1 MSLQFIFGNSGS
13 GKSTYL
19 YQKIIEE
26 SMQRTDSN
34 FIVIVPEQ
42 FTMQTQKDLVM
53 AHPRGGI
60 MNIDVL
66 SFQRL
71 AHRIFEEV
79 GADQRSVLTE
89 TGKNLMLRKVA
100 IEEQEKLKVLG
111 SRMNRPGYVSEVK
124 SVLSEL
130 MQYEVSDFEL
140 QEMERKTENRPLLNA
155 KLEDLQVLYR
165 AFLSYR
171 RDRFLKPEEIYDVL
185 CQVAGESALLKN
197 SVLAFDG
204 FAGFTPSQIRVLEEL
219 FVYCPKVYLT
229 VTLDARESAFG
240 KLQEHDLFAPSRRL
254 VEAVSEA
261 ARSAARRMWKSGEG
275 KGEERSADSENVFD
289 HTERMNV
296 SKYAVS
302 GKDDAND
309 RNENIFLPPVILGKT
324 SLPRFKKGGA
334 LFHLE
339 QNLFR
344 SRRLSYGGIPE
355 EISMH
360 ISKNPAAEV
369 HFAARTISRLV
380 REQNLR
386 YRDIV
391 VITGDLSSYNNYV
404 KHIFPQYEIPAFV
417 DETRQILLNPC
428 LEFVRGALEIVQR
441 DYAAEAVFRFLRTG
455 MAGFTADETDELE
468 NYVLAAGIR
477 GHRKWKKIW
486 EYRPAQLTEEALE
499 KVNTYRERLVE
510 RFEPFAEK
518 MRKKGSTLLFYATAL
533 YELLRECEIGKR
545 LQERAAQLEAE
556 GEMGQEREYSQVY
569 AILIR
574 LLDEMAELL
583 GEEPMELQEFT
594 EILEAGL
601 SEAKVGVIPPGIDQV
616 QVGDIRRT
624 RLAHVKVLFF
634 LGLNDGWVPARGND
648 GGIVSDM
655 ERELLKENGMELAPT
670 ARENSYIQ
678 RFYLYQNLT
687 KPSKHLYLSWCLG
700 SSDGV
705 VMRPSYLVSN
715 IRRLFPKITV
725 SEEKEPG
732 SELWHTTTRKNGLQY
747 FLHGLREARMGNLE
761 PEWRELYRTYAQ
773 DNEYRERV
781 RTLVH
786 AAFSRGAARQL
797 SFSASKKL
805 YGEVMTNSVTR
816 LEQFAACA
824 FAHFALYGLRLRE
837 RELYG
842 VKPADLGILFHRSLE
857 LFSRRIAVSDRDWT
871 ELTEQE
877 ETVLMEQCVDEVS
890 AKYGADALHS
900 DARSAYT
907 INRLKRILCRSAWVL
922 HEQLAAGSFRPSG
935 FEVSFADAGNLETV
949 NVSLGGHSRMR
960 LQGRIDRI
968 DTAQTEDAVYVK
980 IVDYKSGMAAFD
992 PVSLYY
998 GLQLQLVV
1006 YLNAALEMEQRLHPE
1021 RVTVPAGIFYYRM
1034 QDPVLEKEA
1043 GADEKAMREKL
1054 LKKLR
1059 PDGIINE
1066 EYEVLELLDHGF
1078 SGDSLVIPAGRKKDG
1093 SLKAAS
1099 KTITPEQFGIL
1110 SRFARR
1116 KMTQLGE
1123 RMLGGEVA
1131 PDPYESDG
1139 RTPCDYCDYADVCGF
1154 DRKIPGN
1161 CPHRLE
1167 TLGKDEVW
1175 MRMET
1180 ELKQEASDQLEKV
1193 QWKSESSLAQG
1204 HGNDE
1209 SWRVGKAAKSEET
1222 EQAWD
1227 DAGREKEL
1235 ETFEAAEIPE
1245 LSEESWRELEEAL
1258 RDMHVEE
1265 TDKAGEGE

>member
-26 SMQRTDSN
+26 SMQRPDGN

-100 IEEQEKLKVLG
+100 IREQERLKVLG

-140 QEMERKTENRPLLNA
+140 QEMERRTENRPLLNA

-219 FVYCPKVYLT
+219 LVCCPKVYLT

-254 VEAVSEA
+254 VQAVSEA
-261 ARSAARRMWKSGEG
+261 ARSAARWMAG
-275 KGEERSADSENVFD
+275 
-289 HTERMNV
+289 
-296 SKYAVS
+296 
-302 GKDDAND
+302 ND
-309 RNENIFLPPVILGKT
+309 TMFLPPVVLGKT

-344 SRRLSYGGIPE
+344 SRRQSYGGIPD

-369 HFAARTISRLV
+369 HFAARTISYLV
-380 REQNLR
+380 REKDLR
-386 YRDIV
+386 YRDIA

-441 DYAAEAVFRFLRTG
+441 DYAAEAVFRCLRTG
-455 MAGFTADETDELE
+455 MAGFSADETDELE

-477 GHRKWKKIW
+477 GHRKWKKTW
-486 EYRPAQLTEEALE
+486 EYRPAQQREEALE
-499 KVNTYRERLVE
+499 KVNVYRERLVE

-518 MRKKGSTLLFYATAL
+518 MRKKGNTLLFYATAL
-533 YELLRECEIGKR
+533 YELLRDCEISR
-545 LQERAAQLEAE
+545 QLQERAAQLEAD
-556 GEMGQEREYSQVY
+556 GEMGQAREYSQVY
-569 AILIR
+569 GILIR

-583 GEEPMELQEFT
+583 GEETMELQEFT

-624 RLAHVKVLFF
+624 RLAHVKILFF

-687 KPSKHLYLSWCLG
+687 KPSQQLYLSWCLG

-725 SEEKEPG
+725 CEEKEPG
-732 SELWHTTTRKNGLQY
+732 SELWQTTTRKNGMQY
-747 FLHGLREARMGNLE
+747 FLHGLQEARMGNVM
-761 PEWRELYRTYAQ
+761 PKWKELYRSYAQ
-773 DNEYRERV
+773 DDEYRERV
-781 RTLVH
+781 RKLVQ
-786 AAFSRGAARQL
+786 AAFSGGAARQL

-824 FAHFALYGLRLRE
+824 FAHFAMYGLRLRE

-842 VKPADLGILFHRSLE
+842 VKPADLGILFHRSLD
-857 LFSRRIAVSDRDWT
+857 LFSRRIAVSGRDWT

-877 ETVLMEQCVDEVS
+877 ETILMEQCVDEVS
-890 AKYGADALHS
+890 EKYGADALHS

-949 NVSLGGHSRMR
+949 NVSLGGHGRMH

-980 IVDYKSGMAAFD
+980 VVDYKSGMAEFD
-992 PVSLYY
+992 PVSFYY

-1021 RVTVPAGIFYYRM
+1021 RVAVPAGIFYYRM

-1043 GADEKAMREKL
+1043 GADEAAMRERL

-1066 EYEVLELLDHGF
+1066 DDEVLELLDHGF

-1099 KTITPEQFGIL
+1099 KTVTPEQFQTL

-1116 KMTQLGE
+1116 KLTQLGE

-1131 PDPYESDG
+1131 PDPYEADG

-1154 DRKIPGN
+1154 DRKIPGS

-1167 TLGKDEVW
+1167 PLGKDEVW
-1175 MRMET
+1175 IRMEQ
-1180 ELKQEASDQLEKV
+1180 ELKQEASD
-1193 QWKSESSLAQG
+1193 
-1204 HGNDE
+1204 
-1209 SWRVGKAAKSEET
+1209 RSEEA
-1222 EQAWD
+1222 Q
-1227 DAGREKEL
+1227 RKS
-1235 ETFEAAEIPE
+1235 PE

-1258 RDMHVEE
+1258 RSMHMEE

>member
-26 SMQRTDSN
+26 SMQRPDGN

-100 IEEQEKLKVLG
+100 IREQERLKVLG

-140 QEMERKTENRPLLNA
+140 QEMERRTENRQLLNA

-219 FVYCPKVYLT
+219 LVCCPKVYLT
-229 VTLDARESAFG
+229 VTLDARESVFG

-254 VEAVSEA
+254 VQAVSEA
-261 ARSAARRMWKSGEG
+261 ARSAARRMGG
-275 KGEERSADSENVFD
+275 
-289 HTERMNV
+289 
-296 SKYAVS
+296 
-302 GKDDAND
+302 ND
-309 RNENIFLPPVILGKT
+309 TMFLPPVVLGKT
-324 SLPRFKKGGA
+324 SLPRFKKSGA

-344 SRRLSYGGIPE
+344 SRRQCYGRIPE

-369 HFAARTISRLV
+369 HFAARTISYLV
-380 REQNLR
+380 REKDLR
-386 YRDIV
+386 YRDIA

-428 LEFVRGALEIVQR
+428 LEFVRGALELVQR
-441 DYAAEAVFRFLRTG
+441 DYAAEAVFRCLRTG
-455 MAGFTADETDELE
+455 MAGFSADETDELE

-477 GHRKWKKIW
+477 GHRKWKKTW
-486 EYRPAQLTEEALE
+486 EYRPAQRREEVLE
-499 KVNTYRERLVE
+499 KVNDYRERLVE

-518 MRKKGSTLLFYATAL
+518 MRKKGNTLLFYATAL
-533 YELLRECEIGKR
+533 YELLRDCEISR
-545 LQERAAQLEAE
+545 QLQERAAQLEAD
-556 GEMGQEREYSQVY
+556 GEMGQAREYSQVY
-569 AILIR
+569 GILIR

-583 GEEPMELQEFT
+583 GEETMELQEFT

-624 RLAHVKVLFF
+624 RLAHVKILFF

-687 KPSKHLYLSWCLG
+687 KPSQHLYLSWCLG

-725 SEEKEPG
+725 CEEKEPG
-732 SELWHTTTRKNGLQY
+732 SELWQTTTRKNGMQY
-747 FLHGLREARMGNLE
+747 FLHGLQEARMGNVM
-761 PEWRELYRTYAQ
+761 PKWKELYRSYAQ
-773 DNEYRERV
+773 DDEYRERV
-781 RTLVH
+781 RKLVL
-786 AAFSRGAARQL
+786 AAFSGGAARQL

-824 FAHFALYGLRLRE
+824 FAHFAMYGLRLRE

-877 ETVLMEQCVDEVS
+877 ETILMEQCVDEVS
-890 AKYGADALHS
+890 EKYGADALHS

-949 NVSLGGHSRMR
+949 NVSLGEHGRMH

-980 IVDYKSGMAAFD
+980 IVDYKSGMAVFD
-992 PVSLYY
+992 PVSFYY

-1021 RVTVPAGIFYYRM
+1021 RAVVPAGIFYYRM

-1043 GADEKAMREKL
+1043 GADETAMRERL

-1066 EYEVLELLDHGF
+1066 DDEVLELLDHGF

-1099 KTITPEQFGIL
+1099 KTVTPEQFQTL

-1116 KMTQLGE
+1116 KLTQLGE

-1131 PDPYESDG
+1131 PDPYEADG

-1154 DRKIPGN
+1154 DRKIPGS

-1167 TLGKDEVW
+1167 PLGKDEVW
-1175 MRMET
+1175 MRMER
-1180 ELKQEASDQLEKV
+1180 ELEQEASD
-1193 QWKSESSLAQG
+1193 
-1204 HGNDE
+1204 
-1209 SWRVGKAAKSEET
+1209 RSEEAQRKST
-1222 EQAWD
+1222 
-1227 DAGREKEL
+1227 
-1235 ETFEAAEIPE
+1235 E

-1258 RDMHVEE
+1258 RSMHMEE

>member
-26 SMQRTDSN
+26 SMQRPDGN

-100 IEEQEKLKVLG
+100 IREQERLKVLG

-140 QEMERKTENRPLLNA
+140 QEMERRTENRPLLNA

-165 AFLSYR
+165 EFLSYR

-204 FAGFTPSQIRVLEEL
+204 FAGFTPSQLRVLEEL
-219 FVYCPKVYLT
+219 LVCCPKVYLT

-254 VEAVSEA
+254 VQAVSEA
-261 ARSAARRMWKSGEG
+261 ARSAARRMGG
-275 KGEERSADSENVFD
+275 
-289 HTERMNV
+289 
-296 SKYAVS
+296 
-302 GKDDAND
+302 ND
-309 RNENIFLPPVILGKT
+309 TMFLPPVVLGKT

-344 SRRLSYGGIPE
+344 SRRQSYGGIPD

-369 HFAARTISRLV
+369 HFAARTISYLV
-380 REQNLR
+380 REKDLR
-386 YRDIV
+386 YRDIA

-441 DYAAEAVFRFLRTG
+441 DYAAEAVFRCLRTG
-455 MAGFTADETDELE
+455 MAGFSADETDELE

-477 GHRKWKKIW
+477 GHRKWKKTW
-486 EYRPAQLTEEALE
+486 EYRPAQQREEALE
-499 KVNTYRERLVE
+499 KVNVYRERLVE

-518 MRKKGSTLLFYATAL
+518 MRKKGNTLLFYATAL
-533 YELLRECEIGKR
+533 YELLRDCEISR
-545 LQERAAQLEAE
+545 QLQERAAQLEAD
-556 GEMGQEREYSQVY
+556 GEMGQAREYSQVY
-569 AILIR
+569 GILIR

-583 GEEPMELQEFT
+583 GEETMELQEFT

-624 RLAHVKVLFF
+624 RLAHVKILFF

-687 KPSKHLYLSWCLG
+687 KPSQQLYLSWCLG

-725 SEEKEPG
+725 CEEKEPG
-732 SELWHTTTRKNGLQY
+732 SELWQTTTRKNGMQY
-747 FLHGLREARMGNLE
+747 FLHGLQEARMGNVM
-761 PEWRELYRTYAQ
+761 PKWKELYRSYAQ
-773 DNEYRERV
+773 DDEYRERV
-781 RTLVH
+781 RKLVQ
-786 AAFSRGAARQL
+786 AAFSGGAARQL

-824 FAHFALYGLRLRE
+824 FAHFAMYGLRLRE

-842 VKPADLGILFHRSLE
+842 VKPADLGILFHRSLD
-857 LFSRRIAVSDRDWT
+857 LFSRRIAVSGRDWT

-877 ETVLMEQCVDEVS
+877 ETILMEQCVDEVS
-890 AKYGADALHS
+890 EKYGADALHS

-949 NVSLGGHSRMR
+949 NVSLGGHGRMH

-980 IVDYKSGMAAFD
+980 VVDYKSGMAEFD
-992 PVSLYY
+992 PVSFYY

-1021 RVTVPAGIFYYRM
+1021 RVAVPAGIFYYRM

-1043 GADEKAMREKL
+1043 GADEAAMRERL

-1066 EYEVLELLDHGF
+1066 DDEVLELLDHGF

-1099 KTITPEQFGIL
+1099 KTVTPEQFQTL

-1116 KMTQLGE
+1116 KLTQLGE

-1131 PDPYESDG
+1131 PDPYEADG

-1154 DRKIPGN
+1154 DRKIPGS

-1167 TLGKDEVW
+1167 PLGKDEVW
-1175 MRMET
+1175 IRMEQ
-1180 ELKQEASDQLEKV
+1180 ELKQEASD
-1193 QWKSESSLAQG
+1193 
-1204 HGNDE
+1204 
-1209 SWRVGKAAKSEET
+1209 RSEEA
-1222 EQAWD
+1222 Q
-1227 DAGREKEL
+1227 RKS
-1235 ETFEAAEIPE
+1235 PE

-1258 RDMHVEE
+1258 RSTHMEE

>member
-26 SMQRTDSN
+26 SMQRPDGN

-100 IEEQEKLKVLG
+100 IREQERLKVLG

-140 QEMERKTENRPLLNA
+140 QEMERRTENRPLLNA

-165 AFLSYR
+165 EFLSYR

-219 FVYCPKVYLT
+219 LVCCPKVYLI

-254 VEAVSEA
+254 VQAVSEA
-261 ARSAARRMWKSGEG
+261 ARSAARRMGG
-275 KGEERSADSENVFD
+275 
-289 HTERMNV
+289 
-296 SKYAVS
+296 
-302 GKDDAND
+302 ND
-309 RNENIFLPPVILGKT
+309 TMFLPPVVLGKT

-344 SRRLSYGGIPE
+344 SRRQSYGGIPD

-369 HFAARTISRLV
+369 HFAARTISYLV
-380 REQNLR
+380 REKDLR
-386 YRDIV
+386 YRDIA

-441 DYAAEAVFRFLRTG
+441 DYAAEAVFRCLRTG
-455 MAGFTADETDELE
+455 MAGFSADETDELE

-477 GHRKWKKIW
+477 GHRKWKKTW
-486 EYRPAQLTEEALE
+486 EYRPAQLKEEVIE
-499 KVNTYRERLVE
+499 KVNAYRERLVE

-518 MRKKGSTLLFYATAL
+518 MRKKGNTLLFYATAL
-533 YELLRECEIGKR
+533 YELLRDCEISR
-545 LQERAAQLEAE
+545 QLQERAAQLEAD
-556 GEMGQEREYSQVY
+556 GEMGQAREYSQVY
-569 AILIR
+569 GILIR

-583 GEEPMELQEFT
+583 GEETVELQEFT

-624 RLAHVKVLFF
+624 RLAHVKILFF

-687 KPSKHLYLSWCLG
+687 KPSQQLYLSWCLG

-725 SEEKEPG
+725 CEEKEPG
-732 SELWHTTTRKNGLQY
+732 SELWQTTTRKNGMQY
-747 FLHGLREARMGNLE
+747 FLHGLQEARMGNVM
-761 PEWRELYRTYAQ
+761 PKWKELYRSYAQ
-773 DNEYRERV
+773 DDEYRERV
-781 RTLVH
+781 RKLVQ
-786 AAFSRGAARQL
+786 AAFSGGAARQL

-824 FAHFALYGLRLRE
+824 FAHFAMYGLRLRE

-842 VKPADLGILFHRSLE
+842 VKPADLGILFHRSLD
-857 LFSRRIAVSDRDWT
+857 LFSRRIAVSGRDWT

-877 ETVLMEQCVDEVS
+877 ETILMEQCVDEVS
-890 AKYGADALHS
+890 EKYGADALHS

-949 NVSLGGHSRMR
+949 NVSLGGHGRMH

-980 IVDYKSGMAAFD
+980 VVDYKSGMAEFD
-992 PVSLYY
+992 PVSFYY

-1021 RVTVPAGIFYYRM
+1021 RVAVPAGIFYYRM

-1043 GADEKAMREKL
+1043 GVDEAAMRERL

-1066 EYEVLELLDHGF
+1066 DDEVLELLDHGF

-1099 KTITPEQFGIL
+1099 KTVTPEQFQTL

-1116 KMTQLGE
+1116 KLTQLGE

-1131 PDPYESDG
+1131 PDPYEADG

-1154 DRKIPGN
+1154 DRKIPGS

-1167 TLGKDEVW
+1167 PLGKDEVW
-1175 MRMET
+1175 IRMEQ
-1180 ELKQEASDQLEKV
+1180 ELKQEASD
-1193 QWKSESSLAQG
+1193 
-1204 HGNDE
+1204 
-1209 SWRVGKAAKSEET
+1209 RSEEA
-1222 EQAWD
+1222 Q
-1227 DAGREKEL
+1227 RKS
-1235 ETFEAAEIPE
+1235 PE

-1258 RDMHVEE
+1258 RSMHMEE

>member
-26 SMQRTDSN
+26 SMQRPDGN

-100 IEEQEKLKVLG
+100 IREQERLKVLG

-140 QEMERKTENRPLLNA
+140 QEMERRTENRPLLNA

-165 AFLSYR
+165 EFLSYR

-219 FVYCPKVYLT
+219 LVCCPKVYLT

-254 VEAVSEA
+254 VQAVSEA
-261 ARSAARRMWKSGEG
+261 ARSAARRMGG
-275 KGEERSADSENVFD
+275 
-289 HTERMNV
+289 
-296 SKYAVS
+296 
-302 GKDDAND
+302 ND
-309 RNENIFLPPVILGKT
+309 TMFLPPVVLGKT

-344 SRRLSYGGIPE
+344 SRRQSYGGIPD

-369 HFAARTISRLV
+369 YFAARTISYLV
-380 REQNLR
+380 REKDLR
-386 YRDIV
+386 YRDIA

-441 DYAAEAVFRFLRTG
+441 DYAAEAVFRCLRTG
-455 MAGFTADETDELE
+455 MAGFSADETDELE

-477 GHRKWKKIW
+477 GHRKWKKTW
-486 EYRPAQLTEEALE
+486 EYRPAQLKEEVLE
-499 KVNTYRERLVE
+499 KVNAYRERLVE

-518 MRKKGSTLLFYATAL
+518 MRKKGNTLLFYATAL
-533 YELLRECEIGKR
+533 YELLRDCEISR
-545 LQERAAQLEAE
+545 QLQERAAQLEAD
-556 GEMGQEREYSQVY
+556 GEMGQAREYSQVY
-569 AILIR
+569 GILIR

-583 GEEPMELQEFT
+583 GEETMELQEFT

-624 RLAHVKVLFF
+624 RLAHVKILFF

-687 KPSKHLYLSWCLG
+687 KPSQQLYLSWCLG

-725 SEEKEPG
+725 CEEKEPG
-732 SELWHTTTRKNGLQY
+732 SELWQTTTRKNGMQY
-747 FLHGLREARMGNLE
+747 FLHGLQEARMGNVM
-761 PEWRELYRTYAQ
+761 PKWKELYRNYAQ
-773 DNEYRERV
+773 DDEYRERV
-781 RTLVH
+781 RKLVQ
-786 AAFSRGAARQL
+786 AAFSGGAARQL

-824 FAHFALYGLRLRE
+824 FAHFAMYGLRLRE

-842 VKPADLGILFHRSLE
+842 VKPADLGILFHRSLD
-857 LFSRRIAVSDRDWT
+857 LFSRRIAVSGRDWT

-877 ETVLMEQCVDEVS
+877 ETILMEQCVDEVS
-890 AKYGADALHS
+890 EKYGADALHS

-949 NVSLGGHSRMR
+949 NVSLGGHGRMH

-980 IVDYKSGMAAFD
+980 VVDYKSGMAEFD
-992 PVSLYY
+992 PVSFYY

-1021 RVTVPAGIFYYRM
+1021 RVAVPAGIFYYRM

-1043 GADEKAMREKL
+1043 GADEAAMRERL

-1066 EYEVLELLDHGF
+1066 DDEVLELLDHGF

-1099 KTITPEQFGIL
+1099 KTVTPEQFQTL

-1116 KMTQLGE
+1116 KLTQLGE

-1131 PDPYESDG
+1131 PDPYEADG

-1154 DRKIPGN
+1154 DRKIPGS

-1167 TLGKDEVW
+1167 PLGKDEVW
-1175 MRMET
+1175 IRMEQ
-1180 ELKQEASDQLEKV
+1180 ELKQEASD
-1193 QWKSESSLAQG
+1193 
-1204 HGNDE
+1204 
-1209 SWRVGKAAKSEET
+1209 RSEEA
-1222 EQAWD
+1222 Q
-1227 DAGREKEL
+1227 RKS
-1235 ETFEAAEIPE
+1235 PE

-1258 RDMHVEE
+1258 RSMHMEE
-1265 TDKAGEGE
+1265 TDKAGEGGRMK

>member
-26 SMQRTDSN
+26 SMQRPDGN

-100 IEEQEKLKVLG
+100 IREQERLKVLG

-140 QEMERKTENRPLLNA
+140 QEMERRTENRPLLNA

-165 AFLSYR
+165 EFLSYR

-219 FVYCPKVYLT
+219 LVCCPKVYLT

-254 VEAVSEA
+254 VQAVSEA
-261 ARSAARRMWKSGEG
+261 ARSAARRMGG
-275 KGEERSADSENVFD
+275 
-289 HTERMNV
+289 
-296 SKYAVS
+296 
-302 GKDDAND
+302 ND
-309 RNENIFLPPVILGKT
+309 TMFLPPVVLGKT

-344 SRRLSYGGIPE
+344 SRRQSYGGIPD

-369 HFAARTISRLV
+369 HFAARTISYLV
-380 REQNLR
+380 REKDLR
-386 YRDIV
+386 YRDIA

-441 DYAAEAVFRFLRTG
+441 DYAAEAVFRCLRTG
-455 MAGFTADETDELE
+455 MAGFSADETDELE

-477 GHRKWKKIW
+477 GHRKWKKTW
-486 EYRPAQLTEEALE
+486 EYHPAQLKEEVLE
-499 KVNTYRERLVE
+499 KVNAYRERLVE

-518 MRKKGSTLLFYATAL
+518 MRKKGNTLLFYATAL
-533 YELLRECEIGKR
+533 YELLRDCEISR
-545 LQERAAQLEAE
+545 QLQERAAQLEAD
-556 GEMGQEREYSQVY
+556 GEMGQAREYSQVY
-569 AILIR
+569 GILIR

-583 GEEPMELQEFT
+583 GEETMELQEFT

-624 RLAHVKVLFF
+624 RLAHVKILFF

-687 KPSKHLYLSWCLG
+687 KPSQQLYLSWCLG

-715 IRRLFPKITV
+715 IRRLFPKIMV
-725 SEEKEPG
+725 CEEKEPG
-732 SELWHTTTRKNGLQY
+732 SELWQTTTRKNGMQY
-747 FLHGLREARMGNLE
+747 FLHGLQEARMGNVM
-761 PEWRELYRTYAQ
+761 PKWKELYRSYAQ
-773 DNEYRERV
+773 DDEYRERV
-781 RTLVH
+781 RKLVQ
-786 AAFSRGAARQL
+786 AAFSGGAARQL

-824 FAHFALYGLRLRE
+824 FAHFAMYGLRLRE

-842 VKPADLGILFHRSLE
+842 VKPADLGILFHRSLD
-857 LFSRRIAVSDRDWT
+857 LFSRRIAVSGRDWT

-877 ETVLMEQCVDEVS
+877 ETILMEQCVDEVS
-890 AKYGADALHS
+890 EKYGADALHS

-949 NVSLGGHSRMR
+949 NVSLGGHGRMH

-980 IVDYKSGMAAFD
+980 VVDYKSGMAEFD
-992 PVSLYY
+992 PVSFYY

-1021 RVTVPAGIFYYRM
+1021 RVAVPAGIFYYRM
-1034 QDPVLEKEA
+1034 QDPVLEKEV
-1043 GADEKAMREKL
+1043 GADEAAMRERL

-1066 EYEVLELLDHGF
+1066 DDEVLELLDHRF

-1099 KTITPEQFGIL
+1099 KTVTPEQFQTL

-1116 KMTQLGE
+1116 KLTQLGE

-1131 PDPYESDG
+1131 PDPYEADG

-1154 DRKIPGN
+1154 DRKIPGS

-1167 TLGKDEVW
+1167 PLGKDEVW
-1175 MRMET
+1175 IRMEQ
-1180 ELKQEASDQLEKV
+1180 ELKQEASD
-1193 QWKSESSLAQG
+1193 
-1204 HGNDE
+1204 
-1209 SWRVGKAAKSEET
+1209 RSEEA
-1222 EQAWD
+1222 Q
-1227 DAGREKEL
+1227 RKS
-1235 ETFEAAEIPE
+1235 PE

-1258 RDMHVEE
+1258 RSMHMEE

>member
-26 SMQRTDSN
+26 SMQRPDGN

-100 IEEQEKLKVLG
+100 IREQERLKVLG

-140 QEMERKTENRPLLNA
+140 QEMGRRTENRPLLNA

-165 AFLSYR
+165 EFLSYR

-219 FVYCPKVYLT
+219 LVCCPKVYLT

-254 VEAVSEA
+254 VQAVSEA
-261 ARSAARRMWKSGEG
+261 ARSAARRMGG
-275 KGEERSADSENVFD
+275 
-289 HTERMNV
+289 
-296 SKYAVS
+296 
-302 GKDDAND
+302 ND
-309 RNENIFLPPVILGKT
+309 TMFLPPVVLGKT

-344 SRRLSYGGIPE
+344 SRRQSYGGIPD

-369 HFAARTISRLV
+369 HFAARTISYLV
-380 REQNLR
+380 REKDLR
-386 YRDIV
+386 YRDIA

-441 DYAAEAVFRFLRTG
+441 DYAAEAVFRCLRTG
-455 MAGFTADETDELE
+455 MAGFSADETDELE

-477 GHRKWKKIW
+477 GHRKWKKTW
-486 EYRPAQLTEEALE
+486 EYRPAQLKEEVIE
-499 KVNTYRERLVE
+499 KVNAYRERLVE

-518 MRKKGSTLLFYATAL
+518 MRKKGNTLLFYATAL
-533 YELLRECEIGKR
+533 YELLRDCEISR
-545 LQERAAQLEAE
+545 QLQERAAQLEAD
-556 GEMGQEREYSQVY
+556 GEMGQAREYSQVY
-569 AILIR
+569 GILIR

-583 GEEPMELQEFT
+583 GEETMEVREFT

-624 RLAHVKVLFF
+624 RLAHVKILFF

-687 KPSKHLYLSWCLG
+687 KPSQQLYLSWCLG

-725 SEEKEPG
+725 CEEKEPG
-732 SELWHTTTRKNGLQY
+732 SELWQTTTRKNGMQY
-747 FLHGLREARMGNLE
+747 FLHGLQEARMGNVM
-761 PEWRELYRTYAQ
+761 PKWKELYRSYAQ
-773 DNEYRERV
+773 DDEYRERV
-781 RTLVH
+781 RKLVQ
-786 AAFSRGAARQL
+786 AAFSGGAARQL

-824 FAHFALYGLRLRE
+824 FAHFAMYGLRLRE

-842 VKPADLGILFHRSLE
+842 VKPADLGILFHRSLD
-857 LFSRRIAVSDRDWT
+857 LFSRRIAVSGRDWT

-877 ETVLMEQCVDEVS
+877 ETILMEQCVDEVS
-890 AKYGADALHS
+890 EKYGADALHS

-949 NVSLGGHSRMR
+949 NVSLGGHGRMH

-980 IVDYKSGMAAFD
+980 VVDYKSGMAEFD
-992 PVSLYY
+992 PVSFYY

-1021 RVTVPAGIFYYRM
+1021 RVAVPAGIFYYRM

-1043 GADEKAMREKL
+1043 GADEAAVRERL

-1066 EYEVLELLDHGF
+1066 DDEVLELLDHGF

-1099 KTITPEQFGIL
+1099 KTVTPEQFQTL

-1116 KMTQLGE
+1116 KLTQLGE

-1131 PDPYESDG
+1131 PDPYEADG

-1154 DRKIPGN
+1154 DRKIPGS

-1167 TLGKDEVW
+1167 PLGKDEVW
-1175 MRMET
+1175 IRMEQ
-1180 ELKQEASDQLEKV
+1180 ELKQEASD
-1193 QWKSESSLAQG
+1193 
-1204 HGNDE
+1204 
-1209 SWRVGKAAKSEET
+1209 RSEEA
-1222 EQAWD
+1222 Q
-1227 DAGREKEL
+1227 RKS
-1235 ETFEAAEIPE
+1235 PE

-1258 RDMHVEE
+1258 RSMHMEE

>member
-26 SMQRTDSN
+26 SMQRPDGN

-66 SFQRL
+66 SFRRL
-71 AHRIFEEV
+71 AHRVFEEV
-79 GADQRSVLTE
+79 GADRRSVLTE
-89 TGKNLMLRKVA
+89 TGKNLMLRRVA
-100 IEEQEKLKVLG
+100 IQEQEKLKVLG

-140 QEMERKTENRPLLNA
+140 QEMERRTENRPLLHA

-165 AFLSYR
+165 AFLAYR

-219 FVYCPKVYLT
+219 LLYCPKVYVT
-229 VTLDARESAFG
+229 VTLDARETAFG
-240 KLQEHDLFAPSRRL
+240 RLQEHDLFAPSRRL
-254 VEAVSEA
+254 VQAVSEA
-261 ARSAARRMWKSGEG
+261 GQSAARRMAGSGTKKDRMEPAES
-275 KGEERSADSENVFD
+275 EEAKIRERENLP
-289 HTERMNV
+289 
-296 SKYAVS
+296 
-302 GKDDAND
+302 
-309 RNENIFLPPVILGKT
+309 ENIEGVTAPNDDMFFPPVILGKA
-324 SLPRFKKGGA
+324 SLPRFEKGGA

-344 SRRLSYGGIPE
+344 SRRQVYGSEPE

-360 ISKNPAAEV
+360 ISRNPAAEV
-369 HFAARTISRLV
+369 HFTARTISRLV

-386 YRDIV
+386 YRDIA
-391 VITGDLSSYNNYV
+391 VITGDLSSYHNYV
-404 KHIFPQYEIPAFV
+404 KRIFPQYEIPAFV

-428 LEFVRGALEIVQR
+428 LEFVRGALELVQH
-441 DYAAEAVFRFLRTG
+441 DYAAEAVFRCLRTG
-455 MAGFTADETDELE
+455 MAGFSHEETDELE

-477 GHRKWKKIW
+477 GYRRWKKQW
-486 EYRPAQLTEEALE
+486 EYRPKGMSEEALE
-499 KVNTYRERLVE
+499 RINGYRERMVLC
-510 RFEPFAEK
+510 FEPFAEK
-518 MRKKGSTLLFYATAL
+518 MRKKGSTLVWYEKAL
-533 YELLRECEIGKR
+533 YELLRECEIEKKLR
-545 LQERAAQLEAE
+545 ERAKCLEQSGDA
-556 GEMGQEREYSQVY
+556 GQAREYAQIY
-569 AILIR
+569 RILIG
-574 LLDEMAELL
+574 LFDEMAELL
-583 GEEPMELQEFT
+583 GEETMEAEEFAG
-594 EILEAGL
+594 ILEAGL

-634 LGLNDGWVPARGND
+634 LGLNDGLVPARGVD

-687 KPSKHLYLSWCLG
+687 KPSGHLYLSWCLG
-700 SSDGV
+700 SSDGT
-705 VMRPSYLVSN
+705 VMRPSYLVST
-715 IRRLFPKITV
+715 IRRLFPKLQV

-732 SELWHTTTRKNGLQY
+732 SELWQTTTRKNGMQY
-747 FLHGLREARMGNLE
+747 FLYGLQEARSGKLSPQWM
-761 PEWRELYRTYAQ
+761 ELYRAY
-773 DNEYRERV
+773 DREDEYRERV
-781 RTLVH
+781 EMLIQ
-786 AAFSRGAARQL
+786 ASFSGRRRGAL
-797 SFSASKKL
+797 SFAASKQL
-805 YGEVMTNSVTR
+805 YGEVMTNSVSR

-857 LFSRRIAVSDRDWT
+857 LFSRRIAGSGRDWT
-871 ELTEQE
+871 ELTEEE
-877 ETVLMEQCVDEVS
+877 ETILMEQCVDEVS
-890 AKYGADALHS
+890 TSYGADALHS
-900 DARSAYT
+900 DARNAYT

-922 HEQLAAGSFRPSG
+922 HKQLAAGSFRPTG
-935 FEVSFADAGNLETV
+935 FEVSFADAGELETV
-949 NVSLGGHSRMR
+949 NVSLKDRSRMH

-968 DTAQTEDAVYVK
+968 DTVETENAVYVK
-980 IVDYKSGMAAFD
+980 IVDYKSGMAEFD

-1021 RVTVPAGIFYYRM
+1021 REIVPAGIFYYRM
-1034 QDPVLEKEA
+1034 QDPVLEKESGA
-1043 GADEKAMREKL
+1043 GEAVMREKL

-1059 PDGIINE
+1059 PDGILNE
-1066 EYEVLELLDHGF
+1066 DDEVLELLDHGF

-1099 KTITPEQFGIL
+1099 KTVSPEQFRIL
-1110 SRFARR
+1110 SMFAKR
-1116 KMTQLGE
+1116 KLTALGE
-1123 RMLGGEVA
+1123 RMLDGEVA
-1131 PDPYESDG
+1131 PNPYEADG
-1139 RTPCDYCDYADVCGF
+1139 KTPCDYCAYADVCGF

-1161 CPHRLE
+1161 CPHHLE
-1167 TLGKDEVW
+1167 MLGKDEIW
-1175 MRMET
+1175 RKME
-1180 ELKQEASDQLEKV
+1180 EDLR
-1193 QWKSESSLAQG
+1193 SLY
-1204 HGNDE
+1204 
-1209 SWRVGKAAKSEET
+1209 
-1222 EQAWD
+1222 
-1227 DAGREKEL
+1227 EKE
-1235 ETFEAAEIPE
+1235 AYGPG
-1245 LSEESWRELEEAL
+1245 EE
-1258 RDMHVEE
+1258 D
-1265 TDKAGEGE
+1265 

>member
-26 SMQRTDSN
+26 SMQRPDGN

-71 AHRIFEEV
+71 AHRIFGEV

-100 IEEQEKLKVLG
+100 IQEQDRLKVLG

-140 QEMERKTENRPLLNA
+140 QEMEQKTENRPLLNA

-165 AFLSYR
+165 AFLAYR

-204 FAGFTPSQIRVLEEL
+204 FAGFTPSQLRVLEEL
-219 FVYCPKVYLT
+219 LVYCPKVYLT

-254 VEAVSEA
+254 VQAVSEA
-261 ARSAARRMWKSGEG
+261 ARSAARRMDG
-275 KGEERSADSENVFD
+275 
-289 HTERMNV
+289 
-296 SKYAVS
+296 
-302 GKDDAND
+302 ND
-309 RNENIFLPPVILGKT
+309 TMFLPPVVLGKT

-344 SRRLSYGGIPE
+344 SSRQSYGGIPD

-369 HFAARTISRLV
+369 HFAARTISYLV
-380 REQNLR
+380 REKDQR
-386 YRDIV
+386 YRDIA

-441 DYAAEAVFRFLRTG
+441 DYAAEAVFRCLRTG
-455 MAGFTADETDELE
+455 MAGFSVDETDELE

-477 GHRKWKKIW
+477 GHRKWKKTW
-486 EYRPAQLTEEALE
+486 EYCPAQRREEALE
-499 KVNTYRERLVE
+499 KVNDYRERLVE

-518 MRKKGSTLLFYATAL
+518 MRKKGNTLLFYVTAL
-533 YELLRECEIGKR
+533 YELLRDCEISR
-545 LQERAAQLEAE
+545 QLQERAAQLEAD
-556 GEMGQEREYSQVY
+556 GEMGQAREYSQVY
-569 AILIR
+569 GILIR

-583 GEEPMELQEFT
+583 GEETMELQEFM

-687 KPSKHLYLSWCLG
+687 KPSQHLYLSWCLG

-725 SEEKEPG
+725 CEEKEPG
-732 SELWHTTTRKNGLQY
+732 SELWQTTTRKNGMQY
-747 FLHGLREARMGNLE
+747 FLYGLQEARMGKTE
-761 PEWRELYRTYAQ
+761 PEWKELYRTYAL
-773 DNEYRERV
+773 DDEYRERV
-781 RTLVH
+781 RTLVR
-786 AAFSRGAARQL
+786 AAFSRGNSRQL

-824 FAHFALYGLRLRE
+824 FAHFAMYGLRLRE

-877 ETVLMEQCVDEVS
+877 ETILMEQCVDEVS
-890 AKYGADALHS
+890 EKYGADALHS

-949 NVSLGGHSRMR
+949 NVSLGGHGRMH

-980 IVDYKSGMAAFD
+980 VVDYKSGMAEFD
-992 PVSLYY
+992 PVSFYY

-1021 RVTVPAGIFYYRM
+1021 RAAVPAGIFYYRM

-1043 GADEKAMREKL
+1043 GADETAMREKL

-1066 EYEVLELLDHGF
+1066 DDEVLELLDHGF

-1099 KTITPEQFGIL
+1099 KTVTPEQFQTL

-1116 KMTQLGE
+1116 KLTQLGE

-1131 PDPYESDG
+1131 PDPYEADG

-1154 DRKIPGN
+1154 DRKIPGS

-1167 TLGKDEVW
+1167 PLGKDEVW
-1175 MRMET
+1175 MRMER
-1180 ELKQEASDQLEKV
+1180 ELEQEASD
-1193 QWKSESSLAQG
+1193 
-1204 HGNDE
+1204 
-1209 SWRVGKAAKSEET
+1209 RSEEAQRKST
-1222 EQAWD
+1222 
-1227 DAGREKEL
+1227 
-1235 ETFEAAEIPE
+1235 E

-1258 RDMHVEE
+1258 RSMHMEE

>member
-26 SMQRTDSN
+26 SMQRPDGN

-100 IEEQEKLKVLG
+100 IREQERLKVLG

-140 QEMERKTENRPLLNA
+140 QEMERRTENRPLLNA

-165 AFLSYR
+165 EFLSYR

-219 FVYCPKVYLT
+219 LVCCPKVYLT

-254 VEAVSEA
+254 VQAVSEA
-261 ARSAARRMWKSGEG
+261 ARSAARRMGG
-275 KGEERSADSENVFD
+275 
-289 HTERMNV
+289 
-296 SKYAVS
+296 
-302 GKDDAND
+302 ND
-309 RNENIFLPPVILGKT
+309 TMFLPPVVLGKT

-344 SRRLSYGGIPE
+344 SRRQSYGGIPD

-369 HFAARTISRLV
+369 HFAARTISYLV
-380 REQNLR
+380 REKDLR
-386 YRDIV
+386 YRDIA

-441 DYAAEAVFRFLRTG
+441 DYAAEAVFRCLRTG
-455 MAGFTADETDELE
+455 MAGFSADETDELE

-477 GHRKWKKIW
+477 GHRKWKKTW
-486 EYRPAQLTEEALE
+486 EYRPAQLKEEVIE
-499 KVNTYRERLVE
+499 KVNAYRERLVE

-518 MRKKGSTLLFYATAL
+518 MRKKGNTLLFYATAL
-533 YELLRECEIGKR
+533 YELLRDCEISR
-545 LQERAAQLEAE
+545 QLQERAAQLEAD
-556 GEMGQEREYSQVY
+556 GEMGQAREYSQVY
-569 AILIR
+569 GILIR

-583 GEEPMELQEFT
+583 GEETMEVREFT

-624 RLAHVKVLFF
+624 RLAHVKILFF

-687 KPSKHLYLSWCLG
+687 KPSQQLYLSWCLG

-725 SEEKEPG
+725 CEEKEPG
-732 SELWHTTTRKNGLQY
+732 SELWQTTTRKNGMQY
-747 FLHGLREARMGNLE
+747 FLHGLQEARMGNVM
-761 PEWRELYRTYAQ
+761 PKWKELYRSYAQ
-773 DNEYRERV
+773 DDEYRERV
-781 RTLVH
+781 RKLVQ
-786 AAFSRGAARQL
+786 AAFSGGAARQL

-824 FAHFALYGLRLRE
+824 FAHFAMYGLRLRE

-842 VKPADLGILFHRSLE
+842 VKPADLGILFHRSLD
-857 LFSRRIAVSDRDWT
+857 LFSRRIAVSGRDWT

-877 ETVLMEQCVDEVS
+877 ETILMEQCVDEVS
-890 AKYGADALHS
+890 EKYGADALHS

-949 NVSLGGHSRMR
+949 NVSLGGHGRMH

-980 IVDYKSGMAAFD
+980 VVDYKSGMAEFD
-992 PVSLYY
+992 PVSFYY

-1021 RVTVPAGIFYYRM
+1021 RVAVPAGIFYYRM

-1043 GADEKAMREKL
+1043 GADEAAVRERL

-1066 EYEVLELLDHGF
+1066 DDEVLELLDHGF

-1099 KTITPEQFGIL
+1099 KTVTPEQFQTL

-1116 KMTQLGE
+1116 KLTQLGE

-1131 PDPYESDG
+1131 PDPYEADG

-1154 DRKIPGN
+1154 DRKIPGS

-1167 TLGKDEVW
+1167 PLGKDEVW
-1175 MRMET
+1175 IRMEQ
-1180 ELKQEASDQLEKV
+1180 ELKQEASD
-1193 QWKSESSLAQG
+1193 
-1204 HGNDE
+1204 
-1209 SWRVGKAAKSEET
+1209 RSEEA
-1222 EQAWD
+1222 Q
-1227 DAGREKEL
+1227 RKS
-1235 ETFEAAEIPE
+1235 PE

-1258 RDMHVEE
+1258 RSMHMEE

>member
-26 SMQRTDSN
+26 SMQRPDGN

-100 IEEQEKLKVLG
+100 IREQERLKVLG

-140 QEMERKTENRPLLNA
+140 QEMERRTENRPLLNA

-165 AFLSYR
+165 EFLSYR

-219 FVYCPKVYLT
+219 LVCCPKVYLT

-254 VEAVSEA
+254 VQAVSEA
-261 ARSAARRMWKSGEG
+261 ARSAARRMGG
-275 KGEERSADSENVFD
+275 
-289 HTERMNV
+289 
-296 SKYAVS
+296 
-302 GKDDAND
+302 ND
-309 RNENIFLPPVILGKT
+309 TMFLPPIVLGKT

-344 SRRLSYGGIPE
+344 SRRQSYGGIPD

-369 HFAARTISRLV
+369 HFAARTISYLV
-380 REQNLR
+380 REKDLR
-386 YRDIV
+386 YRDIA

-441 DYAAEAVFRFLRTG
+441 DYAAEAVFRCLRTG
-455 MAGFTADETDELE
+455 MAGFSADETDELE

-477 GHRKWKKIW
+477 GHRKWKKTW
-486 EYRPAQLTEEALE
+486 EYRPAQMKEEVLE
-499 KVNTYRERLVE
+499 KVNAYRERLVE

-518 MRKKGSTLLFYATAL
+518 MRKKGNTLLFYATAL
-533 YELLRECEIGKR
+533 YELLRDCEISR
-545 LQERAAQLEAE
+545 QLQERAAQLEAD
-556 GEMGQEREYSQVY
+556 GEMGQAREYSQVY
-569 AILIR
+569 GILIH

-583 GEEPMELQEFT
+583 GEETMELQEFT

-624 RLAHVKVLFF
+624 RLAHVKILFF

-687 KPSKHLYLSWCLG
+687 KPSQQLYLSWCLG

-725 SEEKEPG
+725 CEEKEPG
-732 SELWHTTTRKNGLQY
+732 SELWQTTTRKNGMQY
-747 FLHGLREARMGNLE
+747 FLHGLQEARMGNVM
-761 PEWRELYRTYAQ
+761 PKWKELYRSYAQ
-773 DNEYRERV
+773 DDEYRERV
-781 RTLVH
+781 RKLVQ
-786 AAFSRGAARQL
+786 AAFSGGAARQL

-824 FAHFALYGLRLRE
+824 FAHFAMYGLRLRE

-842 VKPADLGILFHRSLE
+842 VKPADLGILFHRSLD
-857 LFSRRIAVSDRDWT
+857 LFSRRIAVSGRDWT

-877 ETVLMEQCVDEVS
+877 ETILMEQCVDEVS
-890 AKYGADALHS
+890 EKYGADALHS

-949 NVSLGGHSRMR
+949 NVSLGGHGRMH

-980 IVDYKSGMAAFD
+980 VVDYKSGMAEFD
-992 PVSLYY
+992 PVSFYY

-1021 RVTVPAGIFYYRM
+1021 RVAVPAGIFYYRM

-1043 GADEKAMREKL
+1043 GADEAAMRERL

-1066 EYEVLELLDHGF
+1066 DDEVLELLDHGF

-1099 KTITPEQFGIL
+1099 KTVTPEQFQTL

-1116 KMTQLGE
+1116 KLTQLGE

-1131 PDPYESDG
+1131 PDPYEADG

-1154 DRKIPGN
+1154 DRKIPGS

-1167 TLGKDEVW
+1167 PLGKDEVW
-1175 MRMET
+1175 IRMGQ
-1180 ELKQEASDQLEKV
+1180 ELKQEASD
-1193 QWKSESSLAQG
+1193 
-1204 HGNDE
+1204 
-1209 SWRVGKAAKSEET
+1209 RSEEA
-1222 EQAWD
+1222 Q
-1227 DAGREKEL
+1227 RKS
-1235 ETFEAAEIPE
+1235 PE

-1258 RDMHVEE
+1258 RSMHMEE
-1265 TDKAGEGE
+1265 MDKAGEGE

>member
-26 SMQRTDSN
+26 SMQHPDGN

-100 IEEQEKLKVLG
+100 IREQERLKVLG

-140 QEMERKTENRPLLNA
+140 QEMEQKTENRPLLNA

-165 AFLSYR
+165 AFLAYR

-219 FVYCPKVYLT
+219 LVYCPKVYLT

-254 VEAVSEA
+254 VQAVSEA
-261 ARSAARRMWKSGEG
+261 ARSAARRMWRKSGH
-275 KGEERSADSENVFD
+275 SENLPEHAKKIND
-289 HTERMNV
+289 PEDV
-296 SKYAVS
+296 SENDSA
-302 GKDDAND
+302 GRQDDTM
-309 RNENIFLPPVILGKT
+309 FLSPVVLGKT

-344 SRRLSYGGIPE
+344 SRRQSYGGIPD

-369 HFAARTISRLV
+369 HFAARTISYLV
-380 REQNLR
+380 REKNLR
-386 YRDIV
+386 YRDIA

-441 DYAAEAVFRFLRTG
+441 DYAAEAVFRCLRTG
-455 MAGFTADETDELE
+455 MAGFSADETDELE

-477 GHRKWKKIW
+477 GHRKWKKTW
-486 EYRPAQLTEEALE
+486 EYRPAQMTEEELE
-499 KVNTYRERLVE
+499 KINAYRERMIE
-510 RFEPFAEK
+510 CFEPFAEK

-533 YELLRECEIGKR
+533 YELLRDCGISR
-545 LQERAAQLEAE
+545 QLQERAAQLEAD
-556 GEMGQEREYSQVY
+556 GEMGQAREYGQVY
-569 AILIR
+569 GILIR

-583 GEEPMELQEFT
+583 GEETMELQEFT

-634 LGLNDGWVPARGND
+634 LGLNDGWVPARGSD

-687 KPSKHLYLSWCLG
+687 KPSQHLYLSWCLG

-725 SEEKEPG
+725 CEEKEPG
-732 SELWHTTTRKNGLQY
+732 SELWQTTTRKNGMQY
-747 FLHGLREARMGNLE
+747 FLYGLQEARMGKTE
-761 PEWRELYRTYAQ
+761 PEWKELYRTYAL
-773 DNEYRERV
+773 DDEYRERV
-781 RTLVH
+781 RTLVR
-786 AAFSRGAARQL
+786 AAFSRGNSRQL

-824 FAHFALYGLRLRE
+824 FAHFAMYGLRLRE

-877 ETVLMEQCVDEVS
+877 ETILMEQCVDEVS
-890 AKYGADALHS
+890 EKYGADALHS

-949 NVSLGGHSRMR
+949 NVSLGEHGRMH

-980 IVDYKSGMAAFD
+980 IVDYKSGMAVFD
-992 PVSLYY
+992 PVSFYY

-1021 RVTVPAGIFYYRM
+1021 RAVVPAGIFYYRM

-1043 GADEKAMREKL
+1043 GADETAMREKL

-1066 EYEVLELLDHGF
+1066 DDEVLELLDHGF

-1099 KTITPEQFGIL
+1099 KTVTPEQFQTL

-1116 KMTQLGE
+1116 KLTQLGE

-1131 PDPYESDG
+1131 PDPYEADG

-1154 DRKIPGN
+1154 DRKIPGS

-1167 TLGKDEVW
+1167 PLGKDEVW
-1175 MRMET
+1175 MRMER
-1180 ELKQEASDQLEKV
+1180 ELEQEASD
-1193 QWKSESSLAQG
+1193 
-1204 HGNDE
+1204 
-1209 SWRVGKAAKSEET
+1209 RSEEA
-1222 EQAWD
+1222 Q
-1227 DAGREKEL
+1227 RKS
-1235 ETFEAAEIPE
+1235 PE

-1258 RDMHVEE
+1258 RSMHMEE

>member
-26 SMQRTDSN
+26 SMQRPDGN

-100 IEEQEKLKVLG
+100 IREQERLKVLG

-140 QEMERKTENRPLLNA
+140 QEMERRTENRPLLNA

-165 AFLSYR
+165 EFLSYR

-219 FVYCPKVYLT
+219 LVCCPKVYLT

-254 VEAVSEA
+254 VQAVSEA
-261 ARSAARRMWKSGEG
+261 ARSAARRMGG
-275 KGEERSADSENVFD
+275 
-289 HTERMNV
+289 
-296 SKYAVS
+296 
-302 GKDDAND
+302 ND
-309 RNENIFLPPVILGKT
+309 TMFLPPVVLGKT

-344 SRRLSYGGIPE
+344 SRRQSYGGIPD

-369 HFAARTISRLV
+369 HFAARTISYLV
-380 REQNLR
+380 REKDLR
-386 YRDIV
+386 YRDIA

-441 DYAAEAVFRFLRTG
+441 DYAAEAVFRCLRTG
-455 MAGFTADETDELE
+455 MAGFSADETDELE

-477 GHRKWKKIW
+477 GHRKWKKTW
-486 EYRPAQLTEEALE
+486 EYRPAQLKEEVLE
-499 KVNTYRERLVE
+499 KVNAYRERLVE

-518 MRKKGSTLLFYATAL
+518 MRKKGNTLLFYATAL
-533 YELLRECEIGKR
+533 YELLRDCEISR
-545 LQERAAQLEAE
+545 QLQERAAQLEAD
-556 GEMGQEREYSQVY
+556 GEMGQAREYSQVY
-569 AILIR
+569 GILIR

-583 GEEPMELQEFT
+583 GEETMELQEFT

-624 RLAHVKVLFF
+624 RLAHVKILFF

-687 KPSKHLYLSWCLG
+687 KPSQQLYLSWCLG

-725 SEEKEPG
+725 CEEKEPG
-732 SELWHTTTRKNGLQY
+732 SELWQTTTRKNGMQY
-747 FLHGLREARMGNLE
+747 FLHGLQEARMGNVM
-761 PEWRELYRTYAQ
+761 PKWKELYRSYAQ
-773 DNEYRERV
+773 DDEYRERV
-781 RTLVH
+781 RKLVQ
-786 AAFSRGAARQL
+786 AAFSGGAARQL

-824 FAHFALYGLRLRE
+824 FAHFAMYGLRLRE

-842 VKPADLGILFHRSLE
+842 VKPADLGILFHRSLD
-857 LFSRRIAVSDRDWT
+857 LFSRRIAVSGRDWT

-877 ETVLMEQCVDEVS
+877 ETILMEQCVDEVS
-890 AKYGADALHS
+890 EKYGADALHS

-949 NVSLGGHSRMR
+949 NVSLGGHGRMH

-980 IVDYKSGMAAFD
+980 VVDYKSGMAEFD
-992 PVSLYY
+992 PVSFYY

-1021 RVTVPAGIFYYRM
+1021 RVAVPAGIFYYRM

-1043 GADEKAMREKL
+1043 GADEAAMRERL

-1066 EYEVLELLDHGF
+1066 DDEVLELLDHGF

-1099 KTITPEQFGIL
+1099 KTVTPEQFQTL

-1116 KMTQLGE
+1116 KLTQLGE

-1131 PDPYESDG
+1131 PDPYEADG

-1154 DRKIPGN
+1154 DRKIPGS

-1167 TLGKDEVW
+1167 PLGKDEVW
-1175 MRMET
+1175 IRMER
-1180 ELKQEASDQLEKV
+1180 ELEQEASD
-1193 QWKSESSLAQG
+1193 
-1204 HGNDE
+1204 
-1209 SWRVGKAAKSEET
+1209 RSEEA
-1222 EQAWD
+1222 Q
-1227 DAGREKEL
+1227 RKS
-1235 ETFEAAEIPE
+1235 PE
-1245 LSEESWRELEEAL
+1245 LLEESWRELEEAL
-1258 RDMHVEE
+1258 RSMHMEE

>member
-26 SMQRTDSN
+26 SMQRPDGN

-100 IEEQEKLKVLG
+100 IREQERLKVLG

-140 QEMERKTENRPLLNA
+140 QEMERRTENRPLLNA

-165 AFLSYR
+165 EFLSYR

-219 FVYCPKVYLT
+219 LVCCPKVYLT

-254 VEAVSEA
+254 VQAVSEA
-261 ARSAARRMWKSGEG
+261 ARSAARRMAG
-275 KGEERSADSENVFD
+275 
-289 HTERMNV
+289 
-296 SKYAVS
+296 
-302 GKDDAND
+302 ND
-309 RNENIFLPPVILGKT
+309 TMFLPPVVLGKT
-324 SLPRFKKGGA
+324 SLPRFKKSGA

-344 SRRLSYGGIPE
+344 SRRQSYGGIPD

-369 HFAARTISRLV
+369 HFAARTISYLV
-380 REQNLR
+380 REKDLR
-386 YRDIV
+386 YRDIA

-441 DYAAEAVFRFLRTG
+441 DYAAEAVFRCLRTG
-455 MAGFTADETDELE
+455 MAGFSADETDELE

-477 GHRKWKKIW
+477 GHRKWKKTW
-486 EYRPAQLTEEALE
+486 EYRPAQRREEALE
-499 KVNTYRERLVE
+499 KVNAYRERLVE

-518 MRKKGSTLLFYATAL
+518 MRKKGNTLLFYATAL
-533 YELLRECEIGKR
+533 YELLRDCEISR
-545 LQERAAQLEAE
+545 QLQERAAQLEAD
-556 GEMGQEREYSQVY
+556 GEMGQAREYSQVY
-569 AILIR
+569 GILIR

-583 GEEPMELQEFT
+583 GEETMELQEFT

-624 RLAHVKVLFF
+624 RLAHVKILFF

-687 KPSKHLYLSWCLG
+687 KPSQQLYLSWCLG

-725 SEEKEPG
+725 CEEKEPG
-732 SELWHTTTRKNGLQY
+732 SELWQTTTRKNGMQY
-747 FLHGLREARMGNLE
+747 FLHGLQEARMGNVM
-761 PEWRELYRTYAQ
+761 PKWKELYRSYAQ
-773 DNEYRERV
+773 DDEYRERV
-781 RTLVH
+781 RKLVQ
-786 AAFSRGAARQL
+786 AAFSGGAARQL

-824 FAHFALYGLRLRE
+824 FAHFAMYGLRLRE

-842 VKPADLGILFHRSLE
+842 VKPADLGILFHRSLD
-857 LFSRRIAVSDRDWT
+857 LFSRRIAVSGRDWT

-877 ETVLMEQCVDEVS
+877 ETILMEQCVDEVS
-890 AKYGADALHS
+890 EKYGADALHS

-949 NVSLGGHSRMR
+949 NVSLGGHGRMH

-980 IVDYKSGMAAFD
+980 VVDYKSGMAEFD
-992 PVSLYY
+992 PVSFYY

-1021 RVTVPAGIFYYRM
+1021 RVAVPAGIFYYRM

-1043 GADEKAMREKL
+1043 GADEAAMRERL

-1066 EYEVLELLDHGF
+1066 DDEVLELLDHGF

-1099 KTITPEQFGIL
+1099 KTVTPEQFQTL

-1116 KMTQLGE
+1116 KLTQLGE

-1131 PDPYESDG
+1131 PDPYEADG

-1154 DRKIPGN
+1154 DRKIPGS

-1167 TLGKDEVW
+1167 PLGKDEVW
-1175 MRMET
+1175 IRMEQ
-1180 ELKQEASDQLEKV
+1180 ELKQEASD
-1193 QWKSESSLAQG
+1193 
-1204 HGNDE
+1204 
-1209 SWRVGKAAKSEET
+1209 RSEEA
-1222 EQAWD
+1222 Q
-1227 DAGREKEL
+1227 RKS
-1235 ETFEAAEIPE
+1235 PE

-1258 RDMHVEE
+1258 RSMHMEE

>member
-26 SMQRTDSN
+26 SMQRPDGN

-100 IEEQEKLKVLG
+100 IREQERLKVLG

-140 QEMERKTENRPLLNA
+140 QEMERRTENRPLLNA

-165 AFLSYR
+165 EFLSYR

-204 FAGFTPSQIRVLEEL
+204 FAGFTPSQLRVLEEL
-219 FVYCPKVYLT
+219 LVCCPKVYLT

-254 VEAVSEA
+254 VQAVSEA
-261 ARSAARRMWKSGEG
+261 ARSAARRMGG
-275 KGEERSADSENVFD
+275 
-289 HTERMNV
+289 
-296 SKYAVS
+296 
-302 GKDDAND
+302 ND
-309 RNENIFLPPVILGKT
+309 TMFLPPVVLGKT

-344 SRRLSYGGIPE
+344 SRRQSYGGIPD

-369 HFAARTISRLV
+369 HFAARTISYLV
-380 REQNLR
+380 REKDLR
-386 YRDIV
+386 YRDIA

-441 DYAAEAVFRFLRTG
+441 DYAAEAVFRCLRTG
-455 MAGFTADETDELE
+455 MAGFSADETDELE

-477 GHRKWKKIW
+477 GHRKWKKTW
-486 EYRPAQLTEEALE
+486 EYRPAQRREEALE
-499 KVNTYRERLVE
+499 KVNAYRERLVE

-518 MRKKGSTLLFYATAL
+518 MRKKGNTLLFYATAL
-533 YELLRECEIGKR
+533 YELLRDCEISR
-545 LQERAAQLEAE
+545 QLQERAAQLEAD
-556 GEMGQEREYSQVY
+556 GEMGQAREYSQVY
-569 AILIR
+569 GILIR

-583 GEEPMELQEFT
+583 GEETMELQEFT

-624 RLAHVKVLFF
+624 RLAHVKILFF

-687 KPSKHLYLSWCLG
+687 KPSQQLYLSWCLG

-725 SEEKEPG
+725 CEEKEPG
-732 SELWHTTTRKNGLQY
+732 SELWQTTTRKNGMQY
-747 FLHGLREARMGNLE
+747 FLHGLQEARMGNVM
-761 PEWRELYRTYAQ
+761 PKWKELYRSYAQ
-773 DNEYRERV
+773 DDEYRERV
-781 RTLVH
+781 RKLVQ
-786 AAFSRGAARQL
+786 AAFSGGAARQL

-824 FAHFALYGLRLRE
+824 FAHFAMYGLRLRE

-842 VKPADLGILFHRSLE
+842 VKPADLGILFHRSLD
-857 LFSRRIAVSDRDWT
+857 LFSRRIAVSGRDWT
-871 ELTEQE
+871 DLTEQE
-877 ETVLMEQCVDEVS
+877 ETILMEQCVDEVS
-890 AKYGADALHS
+890 EKYGADALHS

-949 NVSLGGHSRMR
+949 NVSLGGHGRMH

-980 IVDYKSGMAAFD
+980 VVDYKSGMAEFD
-992 PVSLYY
+992 PVSFYY

-1021 RVTVPAGIFYYRM
+1021 RVAVPAGIFYYRM

-1043 GADEKAMREKL
+1043 GVDEAAMRERL

-1066 EYEVLELLDHGF
+1066 DDEVLELLDHGF

-1099 KTITPEQFGIL
+1099 KTVTPEQFQTL

-1116 KMTQLGE
+1116 KLTQLGE

-1131 PDPYESDG
+1131 PDPYEADG

-1154 DRKIPGN
+1154 DRKIPGS

-1167 TLGKDEVW
+1167 PLGKDEVW
-1175 MRMET
+1175 IRMEQ
-1180 ELKQEASDQLEKV
+1180 ELKQEASD
-1193 QWKSESSLAQG
+1193 
-1204 HGNDE
+1204 
-1209 SWRVGKAAKSEET
+1209 RSEEA
-1222 EQAWD
+1222 Q
-1227 DAGREKEL
+1227 RKS
-1235 ETFEAAEIPE
+1235 PE
-1245 LSEESWRELEEAL
+1245 LSEESWREPEEAL
-1258 RDMHVEE
+1258 RSMHMEE

>member
-26 SMQRTDSN
+26 SMQRPDGN

-100 IEEQEKLKVLG
+100 IREQERLKVLG

-140 QEMERKTENRPLLNA
+140 QEMERRTENRPLLNA

-165 AFLSYR
+165 EFLSYR

-219 FVYCPKVYLT
+219 LVCCPKVYLT

-254 VEAVSEA
+254 VQAVSEA
-261 ARSAARRMWKSGEG
+261 ARSAARRMAG
-275 KGEERSADSENVFD
+275 
-289 HTERMNV
+289 
-296 SKYAVS
+296 
-302 GKDDAND
+302 ND
-309 RNENIFLPPVILGKT
+309 TMFLPPVVLGKT

-344 SRRLSYGGIPE
+344 SRRQSYGRIPE

-369 HFAARTISRLV
+369 HFAARTISYLV
-380 REQNLR
+380 REKDLR
-386 YRDIV
+386 YRDIA

-441 DYAAEAVFRFLRTG
+441 DYAAEAVFRCLRTG
-455 MAGFTADETDELE
+455 MAGFSADETDELE

-477 GHRKWKKIW
+477 GHRKWKKTW
-486 EYRPAQLTEEALE
+486 EYRPAQQREEALE
-499 KVNTYRERLVE
+499 KVNAYRERLVE

-518 MRKKGSTLLFYATAL
+518 MRKKGNTLLFYAMAL
-533 YELLRECEIGKR
+533 YELLRDCEISR
-545 LQERAAQLEAE
+545 QLQERAAQLEAD
-556 GEMGQEREYSQVY
+556 GEMGQAREYSQVY
-569 AILIR
+569 GILIR

-583 GEEPMELQEFT
+583 GEETMEVQEFT

-624 RLAHVKVLFF
+624 RLAHVKILFF

-687 KPSKHLYLSWCLG
+687 KPSQQLYLSWCLG

-725 SEEKEPG
+725 CEEKEPG
-732 SELWHTTTRKNGLQY
+732 SELWQTTTRKNGMQY
-747 FLHGLREARMGNLE
+747 FLHGLQEARMGNVM
-761 PEWRELYRTYAQ
+761 PKWKELYRSYAQ
-773 DNEYRERV
+773 DDEYRERV
-781 RTLVH
+781 RKLVQ
-786 AAFSRGAARQL
+786 AAFSGGAARQL

-824 FAHFALYGLRLRE
+824 FAHFAMYGLRLRE

-842 VKPADLGILFHRSLE
+842 VKPVDLGILFHRSLD
-857 LFSRRIAVSDRDWT
+857 LFSRRIAVSGRDWT

-877 ETVLMEQCVDEVS
+877 ETILMEQCVDEVS
-890 AKYGADALHS
+890 EKYGADALHS

-935 FEVSFADAGNLETV
+935 FEVSFADAGNLEMV
-949 NVSLGGHSRMR
+949 NVSLGGHGRMH

-980 IVDYKSGMAAFD
+980 VVDYKSGMAEFD
-992 PVSLYY
+992 PVSFYY

-1021 RVTVPAGIFYYRM
+1021 RVAVPAGIFYYRM

-1043 GADEKAMREKL
+1043 GADEAAMRERL

-1066 EYEVLELLDHGF
+1066 DDEVLELLDHGF

-1099 KTITPEQFGIL
+1099 KTVTPEQFQTL

-1116 KMTQLGE
+1116 KLTQLGE

-1131 PDPYESDG
+1131 PDPYEADG

-1154 DRKIPGN
+1154 DRKIPGS

-1167 TLGKDEVW
+1167 PLGKDEVW
-1175 MRMET
+1175 IRMEQ
-1180 ELKQEASDQLEKV
+1180 ELKQEASD
-1193 QWKSESSLAQG
+1193 
-1204 HGNDE
+1204 
-1209 SWRVGKAAKSEET
+1209 RSEEA
-1222 EQAWD
+1222 QRKSPA
-1227 DAGREKEL
+1227 
-1235 ETFEAAEIPE
+1235 

-1258 RDMHVEE
+1258 RSMHMEE

>member
-26 SMQRTDSN
+26 SMQRPDGN

-100 IEEQEKLKVLG
+100 IREQERLKVLG

-140 QEMERKTENRPLLNA
+140 QEMERRTENRPLLNA

-165 AFLSYR
+165 EFLSYR

-219 FVYCPKVYLT
+219 LVCCPKVYLT

-254 VEAVSEA
+254 VQAVSEA
-261 ARSAARRMWKSGEG
+261 ARSAARRMAG
-275 KGEERSADSENVFD
+275 
-289 HTERMNV
+289 
-296 SKYAVS
+296 
-302 GKDDAND
+302 ND
-309 RNENIFLPPVILGKT
+309 TMFLPPVVLGKT

-344 SRRLSYGGIPE
+344 SRRQSYGGIPN

-369 HFAARTISRLV
+369 HFAARTISYLV
-380 REQNLR
+380 REKDLR
-386 YRDIV
+386 YRDIA

-441 DYAAEAVFRFLRTG
+441 DYAAEAVFRCLRTG
-455 MAGFTADETDELE
+455 MAGFSADETDELE

-477 GHRKWKKIW
+477 GHRKWKKTW
-486 EYRPAQLTEEALE
+486 EYRPAQRREEALE
-499 KVNTYRERLVE
+499 KVNAYRERLVE

-518 MRKKGSTLLFYATAL
+518 MRKKGNTLLFYATAL
-533 YELLRECEIGKR
+533 YELLRDCEISR
-545 LQERAAQLEAE
+545 QLQERAAQLEAD
-556 GEMGQEREYSQVY
+556 GEMGQAREYGQVY
-569 AILIR
+569 GILIR

-583 GEEPMELQEFT
+583 GEETMEVQEFT

-624 RLAHVKVLFF
+624 RLAHVKILFF

-687 KPSKHLYLSWCLG
+687 KPSQHLYLSWCLG

-725 SEEKEPG
+725 CEEKEPG
-732 SELWHTTTRKNGLQY
+732 SELWQTTTRKNGMQY
-747 FLHGLREARMGNLE
+747 FLHGLQEARMGNVM
-761 PEWRELYRTYAQ
+761 PKWKELYRSYAQ
-773 DNEYRERV
+773 DDEYRERV
-781 RTLVH
+781 RKLVQ
-786 AAFSRGAARQL
+786 AAFSGGAARQL

-824 FAHFALYGLRLRE
+824 FAHFAMYGLRLRE

-857 LFSRRIAVSDRDWT
+857 LFSRRIAVSGRDWT

-877 ETVLMEQCVDEVS
+877 ETILMEQCVDEVS
-890 AKYGADALHS
+890 EKYGADALHS

-949 NVSLGGHSRMR
+949 NVSLGGYGRMH

-980 IVDYKSGMAAFD
+980 VVDYKSGMAEFD
-992 PVSLYY
+992 PVSFYY
-998 GLQLQLVV
+998 GLQMQLVV

-1021 RVTVPAGIFYYRM
+1021 RVAVPAGIFYYRM

-1043 GADEKAMREKL
+1043 GADEAAMRERL

-1066 EYEVLELLDHGF
+1066 DDEVLELLDHGF

-1099 KTITPEQFGIL
+1099 KTVTPEQFQTL

-1116 KMTQLGE
+1116 KLTQLGE

-1131 PDPYESDG
+1131 PDPYEADG

-1154 DRKIPGN
+1154 DRKIPGS

-1167 TLGKDEVW
+1167 PLGKDEVW
-1175 MRMET
+1175 IRMEQ
-1180 ELKQEASDQLEKV
+1180 ELKQEASD
-1193 QWKSESSLAQG
+1193 
-1204 HGNDE
+1204 
-1209 SWRVGKAAKSEET
+1209 RSEEA
-1222 EQAWD
+1222 Q
-1227 DAGREKEL
+1227 RKS
-1235 ETFEAAEIPE
+1235 PE

-1258 RDMHVEE
+1258 RSMHMEE

>member
-26 SMQRTDSN
+26 SMQRPDGN

-100 IEEQEKLKVLG
+100 IREQERLKVLG

-140 QEMERKTENRPLLNA
+140 QEMEWRTENRPLLNA

-165 AFLSYR
+165 EFLSYR

-219 FVYCPKVYLT
+219 LVCCPKVYLT

-254 VEAVSEA
+254 VQAVSEA
-261 ARSAARRMWKSGEG
+261 ARSAARRMGG
-275 KGEERSADSENVFD
+275 
-289 HTERMNV
+289 
-296 SKYAVS
+296 
-302 GKDDAND
+302 ND
-309 RNENIFLPPVILGKT
+309 TMFLPPVVLGKT

-344 SRRLSYGGIPE
+344 SRRQSYGGIPD

-369 HFAARTISRLV
+369 HFAARTISYLV
-380 REQNLR
+380 REKDLR
-386 YRDIV
+386 YRDIA

-441 DYAAEAVFRFLRTG
+441 DYAAEAVFRCLRTG
-455 MAGFTADETDELE
+455 MAGFSADETDELE

-477 GHRKWKKIW
+477 GHRKWKKTW
-486 EYRPAQLTEEALE
+486 EYRPAQLKEEVLE
-499 KVNTYRERLVE
+499 KVNAYRERLVE

-518 MRKKGSTLLFYATAL
+518 MRKKGNTLLFYATAL
-533 YELLRECEIGKR
+533 YELLRDCEISR
-545 LQERAAQLEAE
+545 QLQERAAQLEAD
-556 GEMGQEREYSQVY
+556 GEMGQAREYSQVY
-569 AILIR
+569 GILIH

-583 GEEPMELQEFT
+583 GEETMELQEFT

-624 RLAHVKVLFF
+624 RLAHVKILFF

-687 KPSKHLYLSWCLG
+687 KPSQQLYLSWCLG

-725 SEEKEPG
+725 CEEKEPG
-732 SELWHTTTRKNGLQY
+732 SELWQTTTRKNGMQY
-747 FLHGLREARMGNLE
+747 FLHGLQEARMGNVM
-761 PEWRELYRTYAQ
+761 PKWKELYRSYAQ
-773 DNEYRERV
+773 DDEYRERV
-781 RTLVH
+781 RKLVQ
-786 AAFSRGAARQL
+786 AAFSGGAARQL

-824 FAHFALYGLRLRE
+824 FAHFAMYGLRLRE

-842 VKPADLGILFHRSLE
+842 VKPADLGILFHRSLD
-857 LFSRRIAVSDRDWT
+857 LFSRRIAVSGRDWT

-877 ETVLMEQCVDEVS
+877 ETILMEQCVDEVS
-890 AKYGADALHS
+890 EKYGADALHS

-949 NVSLGGHSRMR
+949 NVSLGGHGRMH

-980 IVDYKSGMAAFD
+980 VVDYKSGMAEFD
-992 PVSLYY
+992 PVSFYY

-1021 RVTVPAGIFYYRM
+1021 RVAVPAGIFYYRM

-1043 GADEKAMREKL
+1043 GADEAAMRERL

-1066 EYEVLELLDHGF
+1066 DDEVLELLDHGF

-1099 KTITPEQFGIL
+1099 KTVTPEQFQTL

-1116 KMTQLGE
+1116 KLTQLGE

-1131 PDPYESDG
+1131 PDPYEADG
-1139 RTPCDYCDYADVCGF
+1139 RIPCDYCDYADVCGF
-1154 DRKIPGN
+1154 DRKIPGS

-1167 TLGKDEVW
+1167 PLGKDEVW
-1175 MRMET
+1175 IRMEQ
-1180 ELKQEASDQLEKV
+1180 ELKQEASD
-1193 QWKSESSLAQG
+1193 
-1204 HGNDE
+1204 
-1209 SWRVGKAAKSEET
+1209 RSEEA
-1222 EQAWD
+1222 Q
-1227 DAGREKEL
+1227 RKS
-1235 ETFEAAEIPE
+1235 PE

-1258 RDMHVEE
+1258 RSMHMEE

>member
-26 SMQRTDSN
+26 SMQRPDGN

-100 IEEQEKLKVLG
+100 IREQERLKVLG

-140 QEMERKTENRPLLNA
+140 QEMERRTENRPLLNA

-165 AFLSYR
+165 EFLSYR

-219 FVYCPKVYLT
+219 LVCCPKVYLT

-254 VEAVSEA
+254 VQAVSEA
-261 ARSAARRMWKSGEG
+261 ARSAARRMGG
-275 KGEERSADSENVFD
+275 
-289 HTERMNV
+289 
-296 SKYAVS
+296 
-302 GKDDAND
+302 ND
-309 RNENIFLPPVILGKT
+309 TMFLPPVVLGKT

-344 SRRLSYGGIPE
+344 SRRQSYGGIPD

-369 HFAARTISRLV
+369 HFAARTISYLV
-380 REQNLR
+380 REKDLR
-386 YRDIV
+386 YRDIA

-441 DYAAEAVFRFLRTG
+441 DYAAEAVFRCLRTG
-455 MAGFTADETDELE
+455 MAGFSADETDELE

-477 GHRKWKKIW
+477 GHRKWKKTW
-486 EYRPAQLTEEALE
+486 EYRPAQMKEEVLE
-499 KVNTYRERLVE
+499 KVNAYRERLVE

-518 MRKKGSTLLFYATAL
+518 MRKKGNTLLFYATAL
-533 YELLRECEIGKR
+533 YELLRDCEISR
-545 LQERAAQLEAE
+545 QLQERAAQLEAD
-556 GEMGQEREYSQVY
+556 GEMGQAREYSQVY
-569 AILIR
+569 GILIH

-583 GEEPMELQEFT
+583 GEETMELQEFT

-624 RLAHVKVLFF
+624 RLAHVKILFF

-687 KPSKHLYLSWCLG
+687 KPSQQLYLSWCLG

-725 SEEKEPG
+725 CEEKEPG
-732 SELWHTTTRKNGLQY
+732 SELWQTTTRKNGMQY
-747 FLHGLREARMGNLE
+747 FLHGLQEARMGNVM
-761 PEWRELYRTYAQ
+761 PKWKELYRSYAQ
-773 DNEYRERV
+773 DDEYRERV
-781 RTLVH
+781 RKLVQ
-786 AAFSRGAARQL
+786 AAFSGGAARQL

-824 FAHFALYGLRLRE
+824 FAHFAMYGLRLRE

-842 VKPADLGILFHRSLE
+842 VKPADLGILFHRSLD
-857 LFSRRIAVSDRDWT
+857 LFSRRIAVSGRDWT

-877 ETVLMEQCVDEVS
+877 ETILMEQCVDEVS
-890 AKYGADALHS
+890 EKYGADALHS

-949 NVSLGGHSRMR
+949 NVSLGGHGRMH

-980 IVDYKSGMAAFD
+980 VVDYKSGMAEFD
-992 PVSLYY
+992 PVSFYY

-1021 RVTVPAGIFYYRM
+1021 RVAVPAGIFYYRM

-1043 GADEKAMREKL
+1043 GADEAAMRERL

-1066 EYEVLELLDHGF
+1066 DDEVLELLDHGF

-1099 KTITPEQFGIL
+1099 KTVTPEQFQTL

-1116 KMTQLGE
+1116 KLTQLGE

-1131 PDPYESDG
+1131 PDPYEADG
-1139 RTPCDYCDYADVCGF
+1139 RIPCDYCDYADVCGF
-1154 DRKIPGN
+1154 DRKIPGS

-1167 TLGKDEVW
+1167 PLGKDEVW
-1175 MRMET
+1175 IRMEQ
-1180 ELKQEASDQLEKV
+1180 ELKQEASD
-1193 QWKSESSLAQG
+1193 
-1204 HGNDE
+1204 
-1209 SWRVGKAAKSEET
+1209 RSEEA
-1222 EQAWD
+1222 Q
-1227 DAGREKEL
+1227 RKS
-1235 ETFEAAEIPE
+1235 PE

-1258 RDMHVEE
+1258 RSMHMEE

>member
-26 SMQRTDSN
+26 SMQRPDGN

-100 IEEQEKLKVLG
+100 IREQERLKVLG

-140 QEMERKTENRPLLNA
+140 QEMERRTENRPLLNA

-165 AFLSYR
+165 EFLSYR

-219 FVYCPKVYLT
+219 LVCCPKVYLT

-254 VEAVSEA
+254 VQAVSEA
-261 ARSAARRMWKSGEG
+261 ARSAARRMGG
-275 KGEERSADSENVFD
+275 
-289 HTERMNV
+289 
-296 SKYAVS
+296 
-302 GKDDAND
+302 ND
-309 RNENIFLPPVILGKT
+309 TMFLPPVVLGKT

-344 SRRLSYGGIPE
+344 SRRQSYGGIPD

-369 HFAARTISRLV
+369 HFAARTISYLV
-380 REQNLR
+380 REKDLR
-386 YRDIV
+386 YRDIA

-441 DYAAEAVFRFLRTG
+441 DYAAEAVFRCLRTG
-455 MAGFTADETDELE
+455 MAGFSADETDELE

-477 GHRKWKKIW
+477 GHRKWKKTW
-486 EYRPAQLTEEALE
+486 EYRPAQMKEEVLE
-499 KVNTYRERLVE
+499 KVNAYRERLVE

-518 MRKKGSTLLFYATAL
+518 MRKKGNTLLFYATAL
-533 YELLRECEIGKR
+533 YELLRDCEISR
-545 LQERAAQLEAE
+545 QLQERAAQLEAD
-556 GEMGQEREYSQVY
+556 GEMGQAREYSQVY
-569 AILIR
+569 GILIH

-583 GEEPMELQEFT
+583 GEETMELQEFT

-624 RLAHVKVLFF
+624 RLAHVKILFF

-687 KPSKHLYLSWCLG
+687 KPSQQLYLSWCLG

-725 SEEKEPG
+725 CEEKEPG
-732 SELWHTTTRKNGLQY
+732 SELWQTTTRKNGMQY
-747 FLHGLREARMGNLE
+747 FLHGLQEARMGNVM
-761 PEWRELYRTYAQ
+761 PKWKELYRSYAQ
-773 DNEYRERV
+773 DDEYRERV
-781 RTLVH
+781 RKLVQ
-786 AAFSRGAARQL
+786 AAFSGGAARQL

-824 FAHFALYGLRLRE
+824 FAHFAMYGLRLRE

-842 VKPADLGILFHRSLE
+842 VKPADLGILFHRSLD
-857 LFSRRIAVSDRDWT
+857 LFSRRIAVSGRDWT

-877 ETVLMEQCVDEVS
+877 ETILMEQCVDEVS
-890 AKYGADALHS
+890 EKYGADALHS

-949 NVSLGGHSRMR
+949 NVSLGGHGRMH

-980 IVDYKSGMAAFD
+980 VVDYKSGMAEFD
-992 PVSLYY
+992 PVSFYY

-1021 RVTVPAGIFYYRM
+1021 RVAVPAGIFYYRM

-1043 GADEKAMREKL
+1043 GADEAAMRERL

-1066 EYEVLELLDHGF
+1066 DDEVLELLDHGF

-1099 KTITPEQFGIL
+1099 KTVTPEQFHTL

-1116 KMTQLGE
+1116 KLTQLGE

-1131 PDPYESDG
+1131 PDPYEADG

-1154 DRKIPGN
+1154 DRKIPGS

-1167 TLGKDEVW
+1167 PLGKDEVW
-1175 MRMET
+1175 IRMER
-1180 ELKQEASDQLEKV
+1180 ELEQEASD
-1193 QWKSESSLAQG
+1193 
-1204 HGNDE
+1204 
-1209 SWRVGKAAKSEET
+1209 RSEEA
-1222 EQAWD
+1222 Q
-1227 DAGREKEL
+1227 RKS
-1235 ETFEAAEIPE
+1235 PE

-1258 RDMHVEE
+1258 RSMHMEE